1 MQNKFGKFRKNQKF
15 VEKLTNSDKSWTKF
29 TFFLLTLANGKPP
42 SPLVS
47 KPLAFCRPPPPLAC

>member
-29 TFFLLTLANGKPP
+29 TFFLLKLENGKPP
-42 SPLVS
+42 SLANRLHFADPL
-47 KPLAFCRPPPPLAC
+47 PPLAC